1 MDYNELN
8 SWIYRTLAADV
19 DAWLSFED
27 LDKLLAK
34 EVPAKEWSELLR
46 RSYLRGELGR
56 MIHSGQIKRKKNT
69 AEYQIG
75 DDVTLF

>member
-8 SWIYRTLAADV
+8 TWIYRQLAADA
-19 DAWLSFED
+19 DAWLRFED

-34 EVPAKEWSELLR
+34 ETPEWTDTIR

-56 MIHSGQIKRKKNT
+56 MIRSGQIVRKKT
-69 AEYQIG
+69 SAEYQIG
-75 DDVTLF
+75 QDVNLF

>member
-8 SWIYRTLAADV
+8 GWIYRQLAADA

-27 LDKLLAK
+27 LDKPLAK
-34 EVPAKEWSELLR
+34 EAPEWTEPLR

-56 MIHSGQIKRKKNT
+56 MLRSGQIVRKKT
-69 AEYQIG
+69 SAEYQIG
-75 DDVTLF
+75 QDVNLF

>member
-8 SWIYRTLAADV
+8 SWIYRTLASNANG
-19 DAWLSFED
+19 WFTFED

-34 EVPAKEWSELLR
+34 DVPEWTEAIR

-56 MIHSGQIKRKKNT
+56 MIHSGQIKRKKNI

-75 DDVTLF
+75 DDATLF